1 MKQKPYKF
9 VARLP
14 LDIRD
19 RIVEAAHRYRRS
31 INSEIVARLEQSFR
45 EGPHASI
52 APPLHPHLEH
62 VLRGR
67 LDENERRLID
77 GFRHLE
83 QKKREALLVLLD

>member
-14 LDIRD
+14 LNVRD
-19 RIVEAAHRYRRS
+19 RVVEAAHQYRRS
-31 INSEIVARLEQSFR
+31 INSEIVARLEQSF
-45 EGPHASI
+45 SDCSQSKI

-67 LDENERRLID
+67 LDDTEKRLID
-77 GFRHLE
+77 SFRRLGT
-83 QKKREALLVLLD
+83 KKREALMTLLD